1 MLCKNHNLKGDV
13 GNMSDNKDNMNKI
26 TNDELGE
33 VAGGAN
39 NEDKNKLES
48 IIKSMPLP
56 LITYG
61 ISPSLHL
68 RNVLISYTKSK
79 CVKSDK
85 TTDNKASEA
94 CEKITN
100 DE

>member
-39 NEDKNKLES
+39 KMIPDEVLAEVKPAYGVSICNSEHLKCIIGQKAKDKDL
-48 IIKSMPLP
+48 
-56 LITYG
+56 
-61 ISPSLHL
+61 
-68 RNVLISYTKSK
+68 
-79 CVKSDK
+79 DK